1 MVSDEWVIFIVIYF
15 GMFAVIDLAVFQVRI
30 FYFLLLKIFIVF
42 PQIQQTLAQLLH
54 VRVQVFDLPL
64 LGSVRFG
71 LVLTWLATVI
81 DVG

>member
-1 MVSDEWVIFIVIYF
+1 
-15 GMFAVIDLAVFQVRI
+15 MFAVIDLAVFQVRI

-71 LVLTWLATVI
+71 LVLTCLATVI
-81 DVG
+81 DVR